1 MNRDAKPQQP
11 AAKSKTDLRRGQFTP
26 GIEKPKK
33 SIAPRGSAGTSR
45 DEEAMLFG
53 EAPDEAISR

>member
-1 MNRDAKPQQP
+1 MMNRDVKPRP

-33 SIAPRGSAGTSR
+33 SVVPRGSAGTSR

-53 EAPDEAISR
+53 EPPDEAISQ

>member
-1 MNRDAKPQQP
+1 MNQDGKTQRP

-26 GIEKPKK
+26 GIERPKQA
-33 SIAPRGSAGTSR
+33 IAPRGTAGTSR

-53 EAPDEAISR
+53 EPPDESTSR

>member
-1 MNRDAKPQQP
+1 MNRDAQPQQP

-26 GIEKPKK
+26 GIVKPKK
-33 SIAPRGSAGTSR
+33 SAAPRGTAGTSR

-53 EAPDEAISR
+53 EPPDEATSQ